1 MPKKKKGWSR
11 RIAVFVSGLLSLTI
25 LLVLG
30 MRLDWSVL
38 LTELGKLH
46 WAYIPLLIFITLA
59 IFWVRALRWRHLL
72 PEGAGVS
79 RVSLF
84 EATLV
89 GATATFILPLRVGEV
104 VRPWVLSRWKPVKF
118 SAGFASIVV
127 ERAFD
132 ALTLLLLLG
141 VTIAHLEAVPPIV
154 SAGAKVV
161 MVLAVAVLMIM
172 VTAYLGANQLV
183 RLGERM
189 IMAILGKKWPALAE
203 KLVGMVEGF
212 LKGLRGVSS
221 LKDLAWSIF
230 WSVIL
235 WGLLV
240 GLYQVGLLGFGVEA
254 SIWVGVTA
262 CVMIALAVAAPGAP
276 GFVGTFQLGCVVALA
291 IFGYSEEFG
300 VAYSIILHAIQ
311 AVTVVICGFVILHR
325 RGLHFSDLSQQARSH

>member
-104 VRPWVLSRWKPVKF
+104 VRPWVLSRWQAVKF

-132 ALTLLLLLG
+132 ALTLLMLLG
-141 VTIAHLEAVPPIV
+141 VTIAHLESVPPIV

-161 MVLAVAVLMIM
+161 MVLAVAVLMMM

-325 RGLHFSDLSQQARSH
+325 RGLHLSDLSQQARSH